1 MLLSSRRLLLTPIL
15 HPASSVFDAFLRNQ
29 EPSNHSHEAPTAAS
43 TDSAPHAFMQR
54 QQRRP
59 MSSNPITDALSG
71 ARQAMQLPPN
81 PFRDRPHREHG
92 PKMVLYR
99 GPGMLVFRCA
109 FAAP

>member
-1 MLLSSRRLLLTPIL
+1 
-15 HPASSVFDAFLRNQ
+15 
-29 EPSNHSHEAPTAAS
+29 
-43 TDSAPHAFMQR
+43 
-54 QQRRP
+54 

-81 PFRDRPHREHG
+81 PLRDRPHREHG